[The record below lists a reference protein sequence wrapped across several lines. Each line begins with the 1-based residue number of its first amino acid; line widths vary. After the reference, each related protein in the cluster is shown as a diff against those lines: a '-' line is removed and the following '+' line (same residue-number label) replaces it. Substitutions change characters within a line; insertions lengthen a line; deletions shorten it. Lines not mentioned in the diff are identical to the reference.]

1 MMQRLVRIQYKYI
14 NYKLNLVYSNGRQS
28 NVYCLI
34 NNVYAEEECGGKCS
48 SEHCIAKPVKQKR
61 TKLQSLHI
69 FKLLPLTWK

>member
-34 NNVYAEEECGGKCS
+34 NNVYAEEECGGKLMQFGTLYCKTR
-48 SEHCIAKPVKQKR
+48 I
-61 TKLQSLHI
+61 TKANEITVVAHI
-69 FKLLPLTWK
+69 